1 MHCEELQI
9 ELTAALKAKAAR
21 PTAAQMVSAQ
31 MGGQPMGG
39 ICISAASSG
48 YGPSSASIPTSAS
61 SSTVTWAPTI
71 SHQDQGSE
79 IDIIMAKIEQV
90 KRKKQRLHFLCRVL
104 YLYCI
109 LTSAACEI
117 HYNCFLYNLYRKQII
132 CMGIN
137 VVQILNDLSSSKVT
151 LAIKFLSIYADE
163 RGCAQNLKQTAVI
176 R

>member
-1 MHCEELQI
+1 MALENVHCEELQI

-31 MGGQPMGG
+31 MGGQQMSG
-39 ICISAASSG
+39 ICVSAASSG

-90 KRKKQRLHFLCRVL
+90 KSRR
-104 YLYCI
+104 
-109 LTSAACEI
+109 
-117 HYNCFLYNLYRKQII
+117 
-132 CMGIN
+132 
-137 VVQILNDLSSSKVT
+137 
-151 LAIKFLSIYADE
+151 
-163 RGCAQNLKQTAVI
+163 
-176 R
+176 